1 MGARPSGFTPTVH
14 SAEEIPNPHGQV
26 LARVWSPEQQAIFN
40 WFESSGD
47 QLPDDPLSAI
57 GGGHLSVDAVA
68 GSGKTTTLIEGVTRA
83 PEQNPLVCAF
93 NKRIADE
100 LNTRLQRTLATA
112 KTLHGLGY
120 GLIRRHWKGM
130 PVAQDDDRCDQITRA
145 VVAQDTPTPIRR
157 LVSKLHTKAREMCPL
172 DWDEDVLTELAL
184 RFDCEP
190 DEGWKQYDLQY
201 VVHRAGEALAHATT
215 TAPTR
220 AVGIDYAD
228 MVFLPLAW
236 DLTSREYDLTVV
248 DERQDMTA
256 AQLELAM
263 RVSSGRICL
272 VGDRHQCQPAG
283 TKVRTVH
290 GDVPIEHIEAGDS
303 IASWDRHSSHL
314 IQSAKVNAVAS
325 RDYAGELYSVG
336 AGSESARCTP
346 NHKWVVR
353 WADKPTTVWMLYLM
367 QKGTSFRVG
376 QCQMFRQT
384 SDGVQLGLQVRVS
397 QERADAAWI
406 LGLYGSHRDALTAE
420 RIVSAQFGLPE
431 LCFEAT
437 NHTIFS
443 PEMIDTVWATLGDLT
458 INAKRCLAAFERM
471 IEYPFYQ
478 RTARR
483 LGRQTL
489 FEIEAVN
496 LLDGLMSIPVPVD
509 KRRIAW
515 HPITVSKAP
524 FVGRVYSLDVAR
536 HHKYVSDGL
545 VTCNSIYGFR
555 GADIDGYDRLRQMLQ
570 ARELPLSTTYRCA
583 TSIVERAQRLVPHIQ
598 AVAGA
603 PEGTVSPVE
612 YDQMLREVAPGDF
625 ILSRLNAPL
634 VGITLALLRTGTR
647 ARMAGRDIGAGI
659 NTLITKRLKVFPGMP
674 LTELCD
680 RLDRWERQ
688 QVQKYAERGLLQMVD
703 QTHDQAGMIRALA
716 EDADTTKALLDKIWW
731 LFSDVANED
740 QIVCSSI
747 HKAKGLEATTV
758 WGLQESLYRR
768 GDSQEERNLDYVMTT
783 RAKTHL
789 KMVEGVPSL
798 TRR

>member
-1 MGARPSGFTPTVH
+1 MGARPSGFTATVH
-14 SAEEIPNPHGQV
+14 SAEETPNPHGQV
-26 LARVWSPEQQAIFN
+26 RARVWSPEQQNIFN
-40 WFESSGD
+40 WFEA
-47 QLPDDPLSAI
+47 PDLSQGNLTI
-57 GGGHLSVDAVA
+57 DAVA

-130 PVAQDDDRCDQITRA
+130 PVAEDDQRAEQITRA

-172 DWDEDVLTELAL
+172 DWDEDALTELAL

-201 VVHRAGEALAHATT
+201 VVHRAAEALVHATT

-272 VGDRHQCQPAG
+272 VGDRHQA
-283 TKVRTVH
+283 
-290 GDVPIEHIEAGDS
+290 
-303 IASWDRHSSHL
+303 
-314 IQSAKVNAVAS
+314 
-325 RDYAGELYSVG
+325 
-336 AGSESARCTP
+336 
-346 NHKWVVR
+346 
-353 WADKPTTVWMLYLM
+353 
-367 QKGTSFRVG
+367 
-376 QCQMFRQT
+376 
-384 SDGVQLGLQVRVS
+384 
-397 QERADAAWI
+397 
-406 LGLYGSHRDALTAE
+406 
-420 RIVSAQFGLPE
+420 
-431 LCFEAT
+431 
-437 NHTIFS
+437 
-443 PEMIDTVWATLGDLT
+443 
-458 INAKRCLAAFERM
+458 
-471 IEYPFYQ
+471 
-478 RTARR
+478 
-483 LGRQTL
+483 
-489 FEIEAVN
+489 
-496 LLDGLMSIPVPVD
+496 
-509 KRRIAW
+509 
-515 HPITVSKAP
+515 
-524 FVGRVYSLDVAR
+524 
-536 HHKYVSDGL
+536 
-545 VTCNSIYGFR
+545 IYGFR

-583 TSIVERAQRLVPHIQ
+583 TSIVARAQRLVPHIQ

-716 EDADTTKALLDKIWW
+716 EDADTTKALLDKVWW
-731 LFSDVANED
+731 LFSDVGEDD
-740 QIVCSSI
+740 QIVCSSV
-747 HKAKGLEATTV
+747 HKAKGLERDKV
-758 WGLQESLYRR
+758 WLLQESFYRR
-768 GDSQEERNLDYVMTT
+768 GPSQEEDNCLYVAIT
-783 RAKTHL
+783 RAKRDL
-789 KMVEGVPSL
+789 RIVEGVPTLQRS
-798 TRR
+798 R